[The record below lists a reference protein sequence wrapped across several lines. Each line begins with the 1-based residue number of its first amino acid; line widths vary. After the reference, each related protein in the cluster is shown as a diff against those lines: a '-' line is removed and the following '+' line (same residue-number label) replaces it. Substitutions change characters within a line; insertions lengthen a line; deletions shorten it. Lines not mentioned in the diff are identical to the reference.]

1 METIMSVIIIIS
13 GPPVA
18 NLPDP
23 PTLNRATVLSSAA
36 QAMRELRNFVDY
48 QHLTK
53 AQQIEAWRHN
63 ADVIRASRRPVAAP
77 SRSWP
82 TDGDAA

>member
-1 METIMSVIIIIS
+1 MSVIIIIT

-23 PTLNRATVLSSAA
+23 PTLTRTSALSGAA
-36 QAMRELRNFVDY
+36 QAMRELRNFVEY

-53 AQQIEAWRHN
+53 AQQIAAWRRR
-63 ADVIRASRRPVAAP
+63 ADLIRASRNPVAVP